1 MSASNPAVETD
12 GAANKKGA
20 APTPPK
26 PSLGRSSLGFAAAT
40 SVSRLSGL
48 ARDLAIAVQ
57 FGAGGLTDL
66 FFIAFR
72 LPNMLR
78 QLFAEGAFSRVFVPV
93 LSEYSVNKSPE
104 ELRDFASRAL
114 GSLSFWALVAAVIGY
129 LLAPALVLAF
139 APGLAGQDEP
149 FALASELAR
158 ITFPYIALVAW
169 LGFAGSL
176 LNAHQHFLAPASA
189 PIVLNCT
196 LIAAALWGGAVFA
209 QPILALA
216 WGVIIGGILQLL
228 LQLPFLAHKRL
239 LVPPRR
245 PRGHEG
251 VAKVM
256 RLMGPSALGGST
268 YQLAIWIDTALASF
282 LAAGSITWLHYGQRM
297 IGVPLGIV
305 GVAIATV
312 ALPRLALQHSRG
324 GNASASLSEGLRLG
338 LFFSLP
344 AALAL
349 MLLAPAVMTTLFEH
363 GRFDGED
370 SRMAA
375 LALQAYCLGLP
386 ALIANKLFVSAF
398 FARQDPKTA
407 VRVTLTA
414 TAANLAYSLGFIA
427 LLIAADWGAL
437 HTALAVAS
445 SLAAWQQTLA
455 FAVRLRRQKQLTHL
469 RRQLAPCLAILI
481 ASLAMAAALGALA
494 SFWPVDAGQSVGQR
508 VLALS
513 LSILGGAVVYFASYV
528 PARAIARLLWRQR
541 INS

>member
-1 MSASNPAVETD
+1 MSAPSPAPESP
-12 GAANKKGA
+12 GAANGKGQ
-20 APTPPK
+20 TPPK
-26 PSLGRSSLGFAAAT
+26 RSLARSSLGFAAAT

-78 QLFAEGAFSRVFVPV
+78 QLFVEGAFSRVFVPV
-93 LSEYSVNKSPE
+93 LSEYSVNRTPE

-129 LLAPALVLAF
+129 LLAPLLVLAF
-139 APGLAGQDEP
+139 APGLAGQDGP
-149 FALASELAR
+149 LALATELAR

-189 PIVLNCT
+189 PIALNCA

-209 QPILALA
+209 EPILALA
-216 WGVIIGGILQLL
+216 WGVIVGGVLQLL

-239 LVPPRR
+239 LLPPRR

-251 VAKVM
+251 VARVM
-256 RLMGPSALGGST
+256 RLMGPSALGGSA

-312 ALPRLALQHSRG
+312 ALPRLARQHSRG
-324 GNASASLSEGLRLG
+324 GSASESLGEGLRLG

-344 AALAL
+344 AAVGLL
-349 MLLAPAVMTTLFEH
+349 LLAPAVMTTLFEH

-386 ALIANKLFVSAF
+386 ALVANKLFVSAF
-398 FARQDPKTA
+398 FARQDPRTA

-414 TAANLAYSLGFIA
+414 TAANLIYSLGFIA
-427 LLIAADWGAL
+427 LLAAADWGAL

-455 FAVRLRRQKQLTHL
+455 FTLRLRRQRQLTHL
-469 RRQLAPCLAILI
+469 RRQLAPCLAIVV
-481 ASLAMAAALGALA
+481 ASFAMAGALGVLA
-494 SFWPVDAGQSVGQR
+494 GFWPVDAGQGVGQR
-508 VLALS
+508 ALALA
-513 LSILGGAVVYFASYV
+513 LTIFVGALVYFACYV
-528 PARAIARLLWRQR
+528 PVRALAALLGRQG
-541 INS
+541 ILP